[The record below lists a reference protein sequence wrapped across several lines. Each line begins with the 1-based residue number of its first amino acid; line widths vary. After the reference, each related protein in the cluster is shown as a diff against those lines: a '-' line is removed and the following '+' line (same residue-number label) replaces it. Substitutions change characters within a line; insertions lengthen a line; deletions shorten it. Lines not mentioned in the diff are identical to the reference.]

1 MIQCTIS
8 GCQIGVE
15 RIAARAVF
23 KADKSWVRQSLIVGQ
38 KFGSLW
44 GQRTEGHFFGESEW
58 LWNQNEAGK
67 GSIVNF
73 ATNLWEAWTTQRLED
88 CHRIW
93 KPTNHQDLHKTQD
106 LKSWTFLDQTSK
118 MLSNHRSGCDQSD
131 QSMLLDLRPSAQH
144 SKVNQILTIK
154 IVQLLH
160 QMLQQFLSEFCRPLL
175 KGYYG
180 MVKLFPES
188 YLNILSWFALDHT
201 SCHIQDNQL
210 TRQPEICDLP
220 VSLLPLLKLMLK

>member
-44 GQRTEGHFFGESEW
+44 GQSTKGHFFGESEW

-67 GSIVNF
+67 GSKVNF

-118 MLSNHRSGCDQSD
+118 KLSNHRSGCDQSD

-180 MVKLFPES
+180 MVIGEVF
-188 YLNILSWFALDHT
+188 SWVIFEYFVLICAGSHFLPD
-201 SCHIQDNQL
+201 
-210 TRQPEICDLP
+210 TRQPAYKTTRNLWSTSEFITA
-220 VSLLPLLKLMLK
+220 S